1 MKDITIDGIIDKFEE
16 SSLSELDVTYK
27 ELHVI
32 CKRYCSSP
40 STEAT
45 SFAHVQPLVQQ
56 KAQESSIA
64 VKEAIKEK
72 EENTAVCSKTI
83 DAPLVGTFFC
93 SPSPD
98 SPAFVKIGDKVKK
111 GSTLCILEAMKMMNE
126 LIAEEDCTI
135 EEILVPQ
142 GELVEFGQPIFKVTL

>member
-32 CKRYCSSP
+32 CKRYASYP
-40 STEAT
+40 STEANSIT
-45 SFAHVQPLVQQ
+45 HVQQPIVKE
-56 KAQESSIA
+56 KAQSSTNKLN
-64 VKEAIKEK
+64 KEDPIQC
-72 EENTAVCSKTI
+72 TKTI

-98 SPAFVKIGDKVKK
+98 SPAFVKAGDSVKK
-111 GSTLCILEAMKMMNE
+111 GDTLCILEAMKMMNE
-126 LIAEEDCTI
+126 LTAEEDCII
-135 EEILVPQ
+135 EEILAPQ
-142 GELVEFGQPIFKVTL
+142 GELVEFGQPIFRISS